1 MKYKKVEGHVD
12 LIRDDTTGAVLNI
25 NNQEIEAA
33 RKRKQAKINRQKKEE
48 ALEKDV
54 SELKQNMSEIKD
66 LLTKLVEG

>member
-33 RKRKQAKINRQKKEE
+33 RKRKQAKIDRQKKEE